1 MPDEQACRERP
12 QEETLRVVFMWKG
25 IGGAIISLF
34 ISGWTTTAPAA
45 PPAESLIGKTGYVT
59 ERQPV
64 HFCPAP
70 QVGFQGCRKLTSGKI
85 TITSVGHEA
94 RLENTGGWLG
104 RPAVR
109 FILYGVK
116 LNDKEDGFFHETSWY
131 YLRSEEAHR
140 AVLAKKEQAY
150 KAALAEKAE
159 CDRRGG
165 VKVGMTK
172 AEVVASLW
180 GKPKS
185 INSTTTATATL
196 LPAANGE

>member
-1 MPDEQACRERP
+1 
-12 QEETLRVVFMWKG
+12 MWKG

-34 ISGWTTTAPAA
+34 ISGWMTTAPAA

-59 ERQPV
+59 DRQPI

-85 TITSVGHEA
+85 TITSVQEA
-94 RLENTGGWLG
+94 RLANTGRW
-104 RPAVR
+104 RSSPAELPYLRQVV
-109 FILYGVK
+109 YGVK
-116 LNDKEDGFFHETSWY
+116 LNDKEDGFLWEGSWI
-131 YLRSEEAHR
+131 YLRSEEAHK
-140 AVLAKKEQAY
+140 AVLAKKAEAH

-165 VKVGMTK
+165 VRVGMTK
-172 AEVVASLW
+172 AAVVASCW

-185 INSTTTATATL
+185 INSTTTARGTTQQWVYGSSYLYFDENGL
-196 LPAANGE
+196 LTTIQN